1 MGRAERPPG
10 LRVSPAPG
18 PWWRIDQNHPDEWQW
33 TPFAT
38 PRHRFDPLS
47 GRFRVRY
54 AASRAALAVRER
66 FSARII
72 TEAEG
77 DLWLVRL
84 GGMPWSLYLTHQANL
99 DALGLDDR
107 ISTGRLAGDRDGDAD
122 PLLDTCGRLT
132 DDLYDWWDGEP
143 PPIVY
148 RTRTAPVGR
157 SIAFT
162 NAAEATVDG
171 VDQLRNATALHA
183 YLVLRA
189 GFTVPGEW
197 LV

>member
-1 MGRAERPPG
+1 MPAERPPG
-10 LRVSPAPG
+10 LRVRPAPG
-18 PWWRIDQNHPDEWQW
+18 PWWRIDHSHPDDWQSA
-33 TPFAT
+33 PFAA

-54 AASRAALAVRER
+54 AASRAAVAARER
-66 FSARII
+66 FPARII

-84 GGMPWSLYLTHQANL
+84 GGMPLSLYLTHQANL
-99 DALGLDDR
+99 DALGIDDR
-107 ISTGRLAGDRDGDAD
+107 VSTGRLGGDRNEDAD

-132 DDLYDWWDGEP
+132 DALYDWWSGRP
-143 PPIVY
+143 PPIVHRA
-148 RTRTAPVGR
+148 RTTPVGR

-162 NAAEATVDG
+162 SAAEAEVHHVG
-171 VDQLRNATALHA
+171 QLRDATALHA

-197 LV
+197 LA